1 MKRLWLVA
9 LAAGAWAAC
18 DVVSNLGDDGLR
30 SCDGGVCPDGGAPDA
45 ARDAGDSGPAD
56 SGSSDSGFNGG
67 RDGGDGGCDSASC
80 LGCCA
85 GNTCIGYSSE
95 TSGQCGASGAAC
107 APCGADVCDSGV
119 CVPPVDSGHPDSGN
133 GDAGC
138 GPGTCNGCC
147 NLTQCVMLLNETN
160 LLCGN
165 GGAACLPC
173 SSDAGTC
180 NTATGMC
187 G

>member
-1 MKRLWLVA
+1 MRRLWLLA
-9 LAAGAWAAC
+9 FAAGLWAAC
-18 DVVSNLGDDGLR
+18 DVVSNLGADGLP

-45 ARDAGDSGPAD
+45 ADDAGDSGLAD
-56 SGSSDSGFNGG
+56 TGTWDSGF
-67 RDGGDGGCDSASC
+67 DGGDGGCGTNC

-107 APCGADVCDSGV
+107 APCGPDICDSGV
-119 CVPPVDSGHPDSGN
+119 CVPAADSGHPDGGSNDG
-133 GDAGC
+133 GC
-138 GPGTCNGCC
+138 GICSGCC
-147 NLTQCVMLLNETN
+147 NLSQCIQLSAETN
-160 LLCGN
+160 LLCGH

-173 SSDAGTC
+173 LGDAGTC
-180 NTATGMC
+180 NTTTGSC